1 MPGAGG
7 NPRRREHHGGG
18 VGHDGGRSR
27 GGVLD
32 VDRSAHG
39 HSGEI
44 RGGPAGP
51 AVPGRGSKRTAR
63 RSHVRHAGRPR
74 GNARRTKAVRAVRP
88 ALRRKRP
95 GDGQSRPVQRGGQS
109 SALRKP
115 DAVGAS
121 AVCSGGAVRLLRDPP
136 DRVGRRPDH
145 ASAHRSV
152 HRRVPY
158 VHPSAV
164 EADPRDPFGDR
175 RGRLPRP
182 GGGRRTSGLFRPG
195 GGAVRRH
202 AGDLLQRSG
211 MRDLSH
217 GPRGGGYGL
226 PRASGPARRLR
237 GDLRHADPLHPL
249 RPGPYDRG
257 FRMRRIP
264 VERKRGFG
272 SGGHG
277 GVPPAVRS
285 PGGGLRAGSHGPLR
299 LRQRHRP
306 DLLRTGGGPLS
317 DGIKKGPG
325 MLPCPVGGHAHRRR
339 GGIPGNHVAG
349 GGSASG
355 IHDRPQLF
363 GSSPFTRKAASVRSC
378 ALPVP
383 ISRSRRST
391 DTAPRM

>member
-1 MPGAGG
+1 
-7 NPRRREHHGGG
+7 
-18 VGHDGGRSR
+18 
-27 GGVLD
+27 
-32 VDRSAHG
+32 
-39 HSGEI
+39 
-44 RGGPAGP
+44 
-51 AVPGRGSKRTAR
+51 
-63 RSHVRHAGRPR
+63 
-74 GNARRTKAVRAVRP
+74 
-88 ALRRKRP
+88 
-95 GDGQSRPVQRGGQS
+95 
-109 SALRKP
+109 
-115 DAVGAS
+115 
-121 AVCSGGAVRLLRDPP
+121 
-136 DRVGRRPDH
+136 
-145 ASAHRSV
+145 
-152 HRRVPY
+152 
-158 VHPSAV
+158 
-164 EADPRDPFGDR
+164 
-175 RGRLPRP
+175 
-182 GGGRRTSGLFRPG
+182 
-195 GGAVRRH
+195 
-202 AGDLLQRSG
+202 

-217 GPRGGGYGL
+217 SPRGGGHGL
-226 PRASGPARRLR
+226 PGASGPAGGLR

-257 FRMRRIP
+257 FRMWRLP
-264 VERKRGFG
+264 VGEERGFG

-285 PGGGLRAGSHGPLR
+285 PGGGMRAGSHGPLR

-306 DLLRTGGGPLS
+306 DLLRSGSGTIS

-325 MLPCPVGGHAHRRR
+325 VLPRPVGGHAHRRR